1 MGSDLVQVSFLGSK
15 WIRTVVQVDPS
26 LDTHQEINLKWGT
39 FSISDLTLRLLQ
51 YKLRPFWCQLLA
63 LLLIK
68 INFSSSKGLKPVS
81 TTAKKI

>member
-39 FSISDLTLRLLQ
+39 YSISDLTLKLLQ
-51 YKLRPFWCQLLA
+51 YKLKPFWCQLLA

-68 INFSSSKGLKPVS
+68 INFSSSKDLKPVLI
-81 TTAKKI
+81 TAKKI